1 MEVAGSPGP
10 GAGDPPERR
19 GQCPAFGTWGEATMT
34 VAIIATMRDPRQRTG
49 GQDRFSDSRPH
60 CWSPARRGYLSIE
73 TMLYN
78 SFRNDQEQAQSEL
91 PRRAAEAVSIE
102 LANESGVQQSSSS
115 ARRIA
120 LAVLSAL
127 AVAAI
132 LTVVWGRS
140 GRSLAHD
147 SQWSGTVLRD

>member
-10 GAGDPPERR
+10 GPGDPPERR

-34 VAIIATMRDPRQRTG
+34 VAIIATMRDLASVPAGRTA
-49 GQDRFSDSRPH
+49 H
-60 CWSPARRGYLSIE
+60 CWSLARRGYLSIE